1 VISLNRFVTFAR
13 SAACGRV
20 STEPEGYSISKTV
33 VAAQRNEGN
42 LANGGRALPDDSGG
56 ASSRA
61 VPAQRD
67 GVEPPHSTTV
77 PDARVSTSFDLLY

>member
-1 VISLNRFVTFAR
+1 VL
-13 SAACGRV
+13 SAD
-20 STEPEGYSISKTV
+20 PEGYSISKTV

-42 LANGGRALPDDSGG
+42 LANGGRLCRMIWRRIK
-56 ASSRA
+56 RA